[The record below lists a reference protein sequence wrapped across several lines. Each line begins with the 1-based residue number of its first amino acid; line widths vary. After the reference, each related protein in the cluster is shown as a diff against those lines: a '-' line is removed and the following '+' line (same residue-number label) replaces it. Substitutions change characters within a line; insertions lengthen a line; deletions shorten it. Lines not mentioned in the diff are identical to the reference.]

1 MKMFPPFLRS
11 TVAPTTSQFLCC
23 CACTTFRR
31 PAENSEPC
39 FRSIIQYHFHLLSS
53 HATWLRWSSMPVP
66 SFICFLNFPSTSA
79 SLEARVGGD
88 DDYEG
93 PRERLRVFHGKMAF
107 RELTATE
114 QDLSFDLFETAVVAA
129 ETHVEAT
136 GSLQKYTRSMS
147 TDNSGW

>member
-1 MKMFPPFLRS
+1 
-11 TVAPTTSQFLCC
+11 
-23 CACTTFRR
+23 
-31 PAENSEPC
+31 
-39 FRSIIQYHFHLLSS
+39 
-53 HATWLRWSSMPVP
+53 MPVP

-93 PRERLRVFHGKMAF
+93 PRGRLRVFPGKMAF

-114 QDLSFDLFETAVVAA
+114 QDLSFDRFETAVVAA

-147 TDNSGW
+147 TDNSG